1 MSQLSPAARAAAL
14 LALVVWISPSLAD
27 PGWVDEGGE
36 IHQPPLIASE
46 AMEVA
51 PAAPRVDAPGEIHA
65 ATPTRPASPEVVE
78 LAPEVPPLADGS
90 KPTGITTVPVTGA
103 FGLRLGE
110 PFDPDQVAM
119 VLGERPQ
126 TYRGP
131 EGAERAGTR
140 YQVEPLQPS
149 PCFQTYLV
157 NTTQDGR
164 IYAIRADYEDLGRAS
179 VCPETKAIAAELEAK
194 YGRPR
199 GKAAFGEWYAFRESL
214 DPLTRHLTF
223 YANRC
228 RRGAYGIAYTDDR
241 TQLTP
246 QPPSDP

>member
-14 LALVVWISPSLAD
+14 LALVVWIPPSLAD
-27 PGWVDEGGE
+27 PGQVDEGGE

-149 PCFQTYLV
+149 PCFQTYSV
-157 NTTQDGR
+157 NTTRMAESMPSAPTTRTSAGPR
-164 IYAIRADYEDLGRAS
+164 YA
-179 VCPETKAIAAELEAK
+179 P
-194 YGRPR
+194 RPR
-199 GKAAFGEWYAFRESL
+199 PSPRSWKRSTAGPAARR
-214 DPLTRHLTF
+214 PLASGTPFASPSILSPGTSPSMPTVAGGVPTASPTRIT
-223 YANRC
+223 AR
-228 RRGAYGIAYTDDR
+228 
-241 TQLTP
+241 
-246 QPPSDP
+246 S